1 MICSKCGTNN
11 SQESQFCTNC
21 GNQLN
26 NSNITQSINVN
37 NTTTNNN
44 NQTNNLKT
52 PNKSKFNK
60 KQKIIL
66 GSFGVL
72 IIVLLI
78 FAISIAGGS
87 GTRTVMIY
95 IVGSNLET
103 DGEIVT
109 ADLNAINP
117 SSIDLSKTNILLY
130 TGGTE
135 KWHNFVSNQDNGI
148 YILQSDGFKKLE
160 SQEQYNLGDPST
172 LSNFIKYAYDNYKAD
187 KYDLIFYNHGGAIDG
202 AIYDDISNDNL
213 SLQDMT
219 KALED
224 SPFNEKNKLD
234 AVLFRTCLNGTIELA
249 NIFSPYANYLIG
261 SEEVSWGSKYSSVLG
276 FLNEVTKDDNGHN
289 FGVKFVKSYEK
300 QMSEID
306 PYNSVKHTYSVIDLS
321 KINKVNKELDN
332 YIKELDLSKNYA
344 DIVKIRTN
352 AYQYGQDAPNYDMID
367 LYDFVSKTSKFSTN
381 NGQNLLKA
389 LEDAIVYNSTN
400 ENNSH
405 GLSIYFP
412 YKGGKGQKY
421 KFIEEVY
428 SHLNYSNNYKEFI
441 KSFNNTRSSNKA
453 FSFNVTDSSVV
464 DTKKENVLE
473 IQLTEE
479 QKNNYAYSTVTIFQQ
494 DSEHKNYYKPIF
506 NSDNTTLEENGILKI
521 NYENQLTKVKDD
533 KTGEY
538 DYALTYYRKQDN
550 LRTTYGVLYDT
561 DAKIGDSSFMS
572 RANLYLADNNGKLII
587 STAKLMSNNERLDG
601 ILLNLDE
608 YEKYE
613 VWTYSYRILD
623 NSGNVM
629 DTSKWESAPVIT
641 GFSGNLKEFELEYAS
656 LDKGDNY
663 YALFI
668 ITDMNGNTSYSKLL
682 KVGE

>member
-1 MICSKCGTNN
+1 MICSKCGTSN

-21 GNQLN
+21 GSRLN
-26 NSNITQSINVN
+26 NSNINQSINGN
-37 NTTTNNN
+37 NTTINNN
-44 NQTNNLKT
+44 SQTNNLNT

-66 GSFGVL
+66 GSFCLL
-72 IIVLLI
+72 IIVLLV
-78 FAISIAGGS
+78 FAITITGKS

-117 SSIDLSKTNILLY
+117 NSIDLSKTNILIY

-148 YILQSDGFKKLE
+148 YLLQSDGFKKLE

-202 AIYDDISNDNL
+202 AIYDDISKDNL
-213 SLQDMT
+213 SLQDME
-219 KALED
+219 KALAD
-224 SPFNEKNKLD
+224 SPFNKNNKLD
-234 AVLFRTCLNGTIELA
+234 AVLFRTCLNGTIELS
-249 NIFSPYANYLIG
+249 NIFSQYADYLIG
-261 SEEVSWGSKYSSVLG
+261 SEEVSWGSKYSSVLD
-276 FLNEVTKDDNGHN
+276 FLNEVTKDDNGRN
-289 FGVKFVKSYEK
+289 FGIKFVKSYEK

-306 PYNSVKHTYSVIDLS
+306 PYNTIKHTYSVIDLS
-321 KINKVNKELDN
+321 KIDKVNKELDN

-367 LYDFVSKTSKFSTN
+367 LYDFVSKSSKFSTN
-381 NGQNLLKA
+381 NGQNLLNA
-389 LEDAIVYNSTN
+389 LEDAIIYNSTN

-441 KSFNNTRSSNKA
+441 KSFNNTRSNNKT

-464 DTKKENVLE
+464 DSDKENELKL
-473 IQLTEE
+473 QLTEE
-479 QKNNYAYSTVTIFQQ
+479 QIKNYAFSTFTIFER
-494 DSEHKNYYKPIF
+494 DSEHPNYYKPIF
-506 NSDNTTLEENGILKI
+506 NSDDTQLDKNGILKI
-521 NYENQLTKVKDD
+521 NYKDKLTKVKDENG
-533 KTGEY
+533 KY
-538 DYALTYYRKQDN
+538 HYALTYYRKQADT
-550 LRTTYGVLYDT
+550 RFTYGILYDKDLKIS
-561 DAKIGDSSFMS
+561 DAGFMS
-572 RANLYLADNNGKLII
+572 RVTLYLTTKDDKLFI
-587 STAKLMSNNERLDG
+587 SSAKLNSNNERIDG
-601 ILLNLDE
+601 ILLNLED
-608 YEKYE
+608 YESYE
-613 VWTYSYRILD
+613 IWTNTYRILD
-623 NSGNVM
+623 ANGNVLN
-629 DTSKWESAPVIT
+629 TNEWEASPITT
-641 GFSGNLKEFELEYAS
+641 GFGGELNDFELEYAS

-668 ITDMNGNTSYSKLL
+668 ITDMSGNASYSKLI
-682 KVGE
+682 KIGE